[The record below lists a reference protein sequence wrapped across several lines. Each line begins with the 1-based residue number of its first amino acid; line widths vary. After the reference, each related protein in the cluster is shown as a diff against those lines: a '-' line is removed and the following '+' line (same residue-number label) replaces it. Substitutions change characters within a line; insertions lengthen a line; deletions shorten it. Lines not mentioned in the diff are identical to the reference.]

1 MANQAQEKLTEK
13 DIPTLINI
21 LTPVAPKSRRFGLQ
35 LGVEPS
41 VINIIIANNRN
52 DCETQLLEVVQ
63 ERLMQEHPLT
73 WRDLVEAL
81 RSPSVRE
88 SQVAHQIES
97 RYCALPIHETSP
109 PPSKR
114 PREQSPVRPHTQP
127 HPQPSQGELE
137 CYPLVKQY
145 IDYVKTVYS
154 RVKRATHVV
163 KWPVTLSE
171 TYTNLV
177 CIDRRMTTGR
187 RKEYDEVTKAMVE
200 HGDVDVVYGK
210 KWPINFDRIAS
221 GVCGSGC
228 VVLVEGAPG
237 VGKSTFAW
245 EYCRRWARGEI
256 GQHYQLVLLLRLR
269 DPRMSRARTVGDLIP
284 NPSADMHR
292 AVVKH
297 LESSHGLNTLIIL
310 EGFDELP
317 DACRSEES
325 VFLRLIS
332 GELLPSA
339 TVMVTSRPWATET
352 LIMYHSHSIL
362 QHIEILGFT
371 SEQIVSHIRSVLPE
385 DEAKNLEAYMS
396 NHPQIRGCMYIPLNT
411 VIVLS
416 VFKERQA
423 SMPTTL
429 TELYTAV
436 VQTLLVRYLYGHP
449 DLEKSSKS
457 SIHEDLFK
465 DLSVPHI
472 VKRNFL
478 ELCQLAYKSIMGRAY
493 QMRQSA
499 SDPVQLI
506 FTESDLPEEFDNLGF
521 MDSVT
526 ELYATRGAVSS
537 YNFLHLTF
545 QEFFAAI
552 HISTMS
558 PAEQVEHFQQHRD
571 GKLKVVLRFLAGM
584 SKLKCLMSETVRDT
598 FVTENDERDKYC
610 LKCDAAVGV
619 DIVNWMFE
627 AQSDRVIASLI
638 KEKLIEFESAG
649 SMLPMDFYSLGY
661 CVVHSHCDWVLDF
674 EDHHKED
681 SEMLVAGASLR
692 PDTNGR
698 VVGLH
703 TIDNDFLATLL
714 VGLKDILHLH
724 ELSVFLPTQLNHI
737 PWSDLSSLRVLVLKF
752 DDDDAI
758 MGLDTTL
765 SALSLESLDIDG
777 VGFGPSLDHEDCVV
791 LGRAA
796 STLKELT
803 LHEISIL
810 KIGVEVIT
818 KALVSNQSLERL
830 ELTCDC
836 FFTDTA
842 ADCLAQFITSS
853 TTLQHL
859 KLCWCTFSVRG
870 VRVLA
875 QATHPPTVHS
885 KNNGCELNV
894 LLNDGG
900 DINELD
906 ELFRVYPGMRG
917 IVKGVEFSHNSTLE
931 GRHLS
936 LTEFSKTEIDTIL
949 TAYPD
954 CKESI
959 QSICP
964 NPTSSASSSPSSS
977 ASSSPIHS
985 PSPDF

>member
-1 MANQAQEKLTEK
+1 MANQAQERLTEK

-21 LTPVAPKSRRFGLQ
+21 LTPVAPKSHRFGLQ

-81 RSPSVRE
+81 RSLSVRE

-97 RYCALPIHETSP
+97 RYCALPTHGASP

-114 PREQSPVRPHTQP
+114 PREQSPVRPHPQP
-127 HPQPSQGELE
+127 HPQPNQE
-137 CYPLVKQY
+137 CSPLNQY
-145 IDYVKTVYS
+145 IDYVKTVYGS
-154 RVKRATHVV
+154 SKVERATHVV

-187 RKEYDEVTKAMVE
+187 RKEYDEVTRAMVE
-200 HGDVDVVYGK
+200 RGDVDVVYGK
-210 KWPINFDRIAS
+210 KWPINFDKIAS
-221 GVCGSGC
+221 GSGR

-245 EYCRRWARGEI
+245 EYCRRWARGTI

-269 DPRMSRARTVGDLIP
+269 DPRMSRARTLGDLIP
-284 NPSADMHR
+284 NPSADMHHA
-292 AVVKH
+292 AVSH
-297 LESSHGLNTLIIL
+297 LESSHGLNVLIIL

-339 TVMVTSRPWATET
+339 TVMVTSRPWATKT
-352 LIMYHSHSIL
+352 LIMDYSL
-362 QHIEILGFT
+362 FQHIEILGFT
-371 SEQIVSHIRSVLPE
+371 SEQVVSHIRSVLP
-385 DEAKNLEAYMS
+385 DEAKNLEAYIS

-436 VQTLLVRYLYGHP
+436 VQTLLVRYFRGRR
-449 DLEKSSKS
+449 DLEKCSKCI
-457 SIHEDLFK
+457 IHEDLFK
-465 DLSVPHI
+465 SLSDTCTCI

-478 ELCQLAYKSIMGRAY
+478 ELCQLAYKSIMGKAADLVSKGRG
-493 QMRQSA
+493 Q
-499 SDPVQLI
+499 VQLI
-506 FTESDLPEEFDNLGF
+506 FEESDLPEDFDNLGF

-558 PAEQVEHFQQHRD
+558 PAEQVEHFQQHHD
-571 GKLKVVLRFLAGM
+571 GKLKVVLRFLAGI

-598 FVTENDERDKYC
+598 FVTSSKNDERDKYS

-638 KEKLIEFESAG
+638 KEKLIEFNGNG
-649 SMLPMDFYSLGY
+649 SMLPMDYYSLGY
-661 CVVHSHCDWVLDF
+661 CVFHSHCNWVLNFDYN
-674 EDHHKED
+674 EHQEED
-681 SEMLVAGASLR
+681 SEMLVASLR

-703 TIDNDFLATLL
+703 AYNTDFLATMC
-714 VGLKDILHLH
+714 VGLKHLH
-724 ELSVFLPTQLNHI
+724 ELSQVSSTQLNHI
-737 PWSDLSSLRVLVLKF
+737 PWSDLSSLRVLGV
-752 DDDDAI
+752 DDNDTI
-758 MGLDTTL
+758 VGLDTIL
-765 SALSLESLDIDG
+765 SELSLESLNIDG
-777 VGFGPSLDHEDCVV
+777 AEFEPSLDHEDCVA
-791 LGRAA
+791 LARAA

-803 LHEISIL
+803 LHKR
-810 KIGVEVIT
+810 KIEENGVEVIT
-818 KALVSNQSLERL
+818 KALVSNKSLERL
-830 ELTCDC
+830 ELACDC
-836 FFTDTA
+836 VFTDTA
-842 ADCLAQFITSS
+842 ADCLAQFS
-853 TTLQHL
+853 TTLQYL
-859 KLCWCTFSVRG
+859 GLCWCWFTVRG
-870 VRVLA
+870 LRVLS
-875 QATHPPTVHS
+875 QATHNPTVHT
-885 KNNGCELNV
+885 KNIDCSQLGV

-917 IVKGVEFSHNSTLE
+917 IVEGVKVSHNSTLE
-931 GRHLS
+931 GKYVS
-936 LTEFSKTEIDTIL
+936 LTKYSTTDIDEIL
-949 TAYPD
+949 RVYPD
-954 CKESI
+954 CRESI

-964 NPTSSASSSPSSS
+964 NPTSSVSSS
-977 ASSSPIHS
+977 ASSSASSSVSSSPTHS